1 MNSEPLAP
9 RRIGHLGPPG
19 TYGEEALRAALG
31 EGEAGVELVALDT
44 NRDVVLAVESGA
56 VEAGFVPIENSVE
69 GAVTETLDAL
79 VHDAPG
85 VQIVGEVVW
94 PVHHCLIAA
103 NNIPLDEIGVVA
115 SHPQALAQC
124 AGFIADRLPNAAKLA
139 QVSTAEAVR
148 SAVERGSGNA
158 AIGSAIAAEMYG
170 GTVVESAVEDVAGN
184 KTRFVWL
191 AKSPLDSPW
200 AGNPM
205 AAATRTSVVFSG
217 FNDTSPGGLVRIL
230 AEFADR
236 EVNMS
241 KIESRPER
249 TSLGHY
255 LFFVD
260 LDGSIEDPGVA
271 ESIEG
276 VRAKVRSLRVLGSFN
291 AFEA

>member
-1 MNSEPLAP
+1 LNTEALAP

-31 EGEAGVELVALDT
+31 DRADAVELVALDT
-44 NRDVVLAVESGA
+44 NRDVVLAVESGQ

-79 VHDAPG
+79 VHDAPS
-85 VQIVGEVVW
+85 VKIVGEVVW
-94 PVHHCLIAA
+94 AVHHCLIGAHHT
-103 NNIPLDEIGVVA
+103 PLAEIGVVA

-124 AGFIADRLPNAAKLA
+124 AGFIAERLPNAAKLA

-148 SAVERGSGNA
+148 GAIESGGGNA

-170 GTVVESAVEDVAGN
+170 GTVIESAVEDVEGN

-191 AKSPLDSPW
+191 AKEELTSAW

-230 AEFADR
+230 SEFADR
-236 EVNMS
+236 DVNMS

-249 TSLGHY
+249 TELGHY

-260 LDGSIEDPGVA
+260 LEGSIEDEPLAASVEA
-271 ESIEG
+271 VRSK
-276 VRAKVRSLRVLGSFN
+276 VRALRVLGSFN
-291 AFEA
+291 AFET